1 VARKPPSNDCVELSR
16 LIGKGAES
24 LVFLG
29 TILGKRVVVKVR
41 VSKPY
46 RNPLFD
52 EEFRRSRTRIEAKVM
67 LDLRRNGVNVPF
79 LYFFDTKNYV
89 IVMEY
94 VDGVKMIDVINTLD
108 DPAIKKYA
116 EKLGMQVG
124 RMHSL
129 EIYHGD
135 LTLGNVLLTRDDK
148 LYLIDFGLAGY
159 SKDVEEYAIDLH
171 LLRRNLNAV
180 IPEKS
185 ELFFKSFLK
194 GYEKSFE
201 KDLGEVLR
209 KLEEIRL
216 RGRYIEERLKKKIR
230 REKYVE

>member
-1 VARKPPSNDCVELSR
+1 LNNDNLETLQ
-16 LIGKGAES
+16 LIGKGAEA
-24 LVFLG
+24 LVFLS
-29 TILGKRVVVKVR
+29 TILGKRVVVKIR
-41 VSKPY
+41 ISKPY

-52 EEFRRSRTRIEAKVM
+52 EEFRRSRTRIEAKVL
-67 LDLRRNGVNVPF
+67 LDLRKNGVNVPA

-94 VDGVKMIDVINTLD
+94 IDGVKMIDVVNTLSD
-108 DPAIKKYA
+108 TAIEKYA
-116 EKLGMQVG
+116 ENLGTQVG

-194 GYEKSFE
+194 GYEKSYE
-201 KDLGEVLR
+201 RDLGEVLK

-216 RGRYIEERLKKKIR
+216 RGRYVEERLKRKIR